1 MKLPRATGPARQAT
15 IREHNL
21 SVVLDVVLHADL
33 PISRA
38 GLATV
43 TGLTRAT
50 VSALVDDL
58 IAAEL
63 LAEVGQSRSGVAGR
77 PATGLV
83 AARRGPVGI
92 GLEINVD
99 HLAVCAVDLAG
110 QISYELVAPS
120 DQRGMPPAE
129 ALARAAAL
137 AAEAKHALST
147 TGRSA
152 VGAAL
157 AVAGLVQGQ
166 LVRVAPNLDWHD
178 VSVPSSLGGLP
189 LLVDNEANFAAL
201 GELAAMRNASEPDR
215 SRSFLYVSGEVG
227 IGAGLVLAGAL
238 MRGRNGFA
246 GELGHVCVRP
256 DGPRCSCGA
265 YGCLEQYAGQDAIVR
280 AALGGGGTV
289 TDLAALALAGD
300 ARVIAALEIAGTA
313 LGVALAGTVNVLDI
327 TDVALGGVFAPLTAW
342 LAPAVQRE
350 LDARVLAARWSAPRV
365 RSGALGGR
373 AAVRGAAEAA
383 LDAVRHHPARF
394 IAPR

>member
-1 MKLPRATGPARQAT
+1 MKLPRATGPARQAS

-21 SVVLDVVLHADL
+21 SVVLDTVLQAES

-38 GLATV
+38 GLAAV

-58 IAAEL
+58 IGAEL
-63 LAEVGQSRSGVAGR
+63 VAEVGQSRSGAAGR

-83 AARRGPVGI
+83 ADPHGPVGI

-99 HLAVCAVDLAG
+99 HLAVSAVDLAG
-110 QISYELVAPS
+110 HVCYEIVEPA
-120 DQRGMPPAE
+120 DQRGVPPTE
-129 ALARAAAL
+129 ALARVATL
-137 AAEAKHALST
+137 AAGAQRELST
-147 TGRSA
+147 AGRSA

-178 VSVPSSLGGLP
+178 VLVPSSLHGLA

-201 GELAAMRNASEPDR
+201 GELAATSTASGADR
-215 SRSFLYVSGEVG
+215 PHSFLYVSGEVG
-227 IGAGLVLAGAL
+227 IGAGLVMDGAL
-238 MRGRNGFA
+238 VRGTNGFA

-256 DGPRCSCGA
+256 DGPRCGCGA

-280 AALGGGGTV
+280 AALPDGGTIADV
-289 TDLAALALAGD
+289 TALALGTD
-300 ARVIAALEIAGTA
+300 ARATAALDAAGRA
-313 LGVALAGTVNVLDI
+313 LGVALAGAVNVLDV
-327 TDVALGGVFAPLTAW
+327 TDVALGGVFASLATW
-342 LAPAVQRE
+342 LAPAVQAE
-350 LDARVLAARWSAPRV
+350 LDIRVLASRWSAPRV
-365 RSGALGGR
+365 RSSALGGR

-394 IAPR
+394 VT

>member
-1 MKLPRATGPARQAT
+1 MRLPQATGPARQAS

-21 SVVLDVVLHADL
+21 SVVLDAVLQADS

-38 GLATV
+38 GVATA

-58 IAAEL
+58 IGAAL
-63 LAEVGQSRSGVAGR
+63 LAEIGQSRSGVAGR

-83 AARRGPVGI
+83 AAPGGPIGI

-110 QISYELVAPS
+110 EVNYEVVSRS
-120 DQRGMPPAE
+120 DQRGMAPAE
-129 ALARAAAL
+129 ALARAATL
-137 AAEAKHALST
+137 AAKAEHALST
-147 TGRSA
+147 DGRLA

-166 LVRVAPNLDWHD
+166 LVRVAPNLGWHD
-178 VSVPSSLGGLP
+178 VTVPTSLGGLP

-201 GELAAMRNASEPDR
+201 GELAAMRSDPGADR

-227 IGAGLVLAGAL
+227 IGAGLVLEGAL
-238 MRGRNGFA
+238 MGGRDGFA

-256 DGPRCSCGA
+256 DGPRCGCGA

-280 AALGGGGTV
+280 AALPGGGTIADV
-289 TDLAALALAGD
+289 ISLAQSGD
-300 ARVIAALEIAGTA
+300 SGAIAALDVAGTA
-313 LGVALAGTVNVLDI
+313 LGLALAGAVNILDI
-327 TDVALGGVFAPLTAW
+327 AAITLGGIFAPLAVW
-342 LAPAVQRE
+342 LVPAVQGE
-350 LDARVLAARWSAPRV
+350 LDIRVLAARWSAPHV
-365 RSGALGGR
+365 RSGVLGGR

-383 LDAVRHHPARF
+383 LDVVRHHPARF
-394 IAPR
+394 LATR